1 MSLPTQRTLVPVSGG
16 FLAVYRYGDGA
27 GTPVL
32 LIHGV
37 TSSNRAFQVFAD
49 SLIAR
54 GKAPYAV
61 DLRGRG
67 DSNTLPG
74 PFGMAQHAK
83 DMVAVIDY
91 FGWSKPDV
99 IGHSMGGFVA
109 AALHGLFPNL
119 VGDIIFVDG
128 GLPLP
133 LPAGV
138 NLEQAMPFIM
148 DYIGKRITTEFE
160 SKEAYRDYWRQHPA
174 CVNGWAS
181 VLNEYADYDLRGV
194 APHMKPAS
202 NLQAVEADI
211 REEYGDELNV
221 RSLQGLTKQSLLI
234 KTERG
239 LFNEEHGLYPMAW
252 LDQILPQYPKI
263 KLKYLADYNHYE
275 IMLEESGAEKVAQI
289 IYGDRI

>member
-1 MSLPTQRTLVPVSGG
+1 MSLPTQRTLVQVSGG
-16 FLAVYRYGDGA
+16 LLAVYRYGDGS
-27 GTPVL
+27 GSPVL

-37 TSSNRAFQVFAD
+37 TSSNRAFQCFAD
-49 SLIAR
+49 ALIAR

-67 DSNTLPG
+67 DSNTLPS

-91 FGWSKPDV
+91 FGWVCPDV

-109 AALHGLFPNL
+109 AALNGLFPNL

-138 NLEQAMPFIM
+138 NLEQAMPYIM
-148 DYIGKRITTEFE
+148 DYITKRLTTEFE
-160 SKEAYRDYWRQHPA
+160 SKEAYRDYWKRHPA

-181 VLNEYADYDLRGV
+181 VINEYADYDLRGV

-221 RSLQGLTKQSLLI
+221 RSLQGLTKQSILI
-234 KTERG
+234 KSERG
-239 LFNEEHGLYPMAW
+239 LLNEEHGVYPMAW

-263 KLKYLADYNHYE
+263 KLEYLADYNHYE

-289 IYGDRI
+289 IYGDRS